1 MAPTLLKGDRFLIDK
16 SIYRVGKSP
25 QRGDIIVFKYPEDE
39 TKDFIKRVIGMP
51 GDIIEGRNKQVILNG
66 APLDDQSYTQRVD
79 PAVIDGAVNPRDN
92 FGPLTVPR
100 GSYFVPGDNRD
111 QSLDSRFWGYVEAG
125 KINGKAVMIS
135 WSWDGENSRI
145 RWDRIGKRIQ

>member
-1 MAPTLLKGDRFLIDK
+1 MIPTLLKGDHILVDKLVYRTDK
-16 SIYRVGKSP
+16 SL

-66 APLDDQSYTQRVD
+66 TPLDDQRYTQRVD
-79 PAVIDGAVNPRDN
+79 PTVIDGAVNPRDN
-92 FGPLTVPR
+92 FGPLTVPQ
-100 GSYFVPGDNRD
+100 GSYFVLGDNRD

-125 KINGKAVMIS
+125 KIKGKAVLIY
-135 WSWDGENSRI
+135 WSWDGDNSRV
-145 RWDRIGKRIQ
+145 RWERIGKRIQ